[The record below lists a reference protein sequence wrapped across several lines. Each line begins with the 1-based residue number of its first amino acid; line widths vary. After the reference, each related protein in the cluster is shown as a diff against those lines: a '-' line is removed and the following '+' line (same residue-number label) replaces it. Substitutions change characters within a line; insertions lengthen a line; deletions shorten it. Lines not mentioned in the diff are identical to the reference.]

1 MEKGWIKIFSS
12 GYSHKA
18 EMMRAVL
25 KDNEIDSIILN
36 RQDSS
41 YLTFGEVELYVNQLD
56 VVIATQIILKNNLE

>member
-12 GYSHKA
+12 GYSHQA
-18 EMMRAVL
+18 EMMKAVL
-25 KDNEIDSIILN
+25 KSNEIDSIIIN

-56 VVIATQIILKNNLE
+56 AVLANQIILRNSLE